1 MKTILLSLLLSVTTL
16 LTSSTALFAQNS
28 GDEAAIRKVLTE
40 SGAAFDKRDLTGFA
54 SYFMKSPNLYYQVS
68 TADGQL
74 IVAHGWEAMTHMV
87 GAHMKNDAN
96 DFKGEHGASDF
107 KVHTAGTMA
116 WVTATSHWDLPGG
129 KSNGS
134 DLLILE
140 KQSGQW
146 KIIALTTQTYAD
158 GKLVV
163 VK

>member
-1 MKTILLSLLLSVTTL
+1 MKTMLLSLLLSVTTL
-16 LTSSTALFAQNS
+16 MVSSTALFAQKS
-28 GDEAAIRKVLTE
+28 GDETAIRKVLTE

-54 SYFMKSPNLYYQVS
+54 SYFVKSPDLYYQVS

-87 GAHMKNDAN
+87 GAHMKNVAD
-96 DFKGEHGASDF
+96 DFKGKHSASDF
-107 KVHTAGTMA
+107 MVHTSGTMA
-116 WVTATSHWDLPGG
+116 WVTATSHWDLANG

-146 KIIALTTQTYAD
+146 KIIALTTQTYTD